1 MATPAIPDHD
11 LTPEDQEAFLEYIR
25 THQGDSIANA
35 CETLKLGFHRKDVR
49 RLIRED
55 PDFDNAYRNA
65 RGYGNE
71 QVVNTYRL
79 LAVEGVEKPLVS
91 AGKLVTY
98 PPGHEREGEIVY
110 VKEYSDRLVEL
121 GFKAYLEEGK
131 AMDARR
137 QGIDVDVKVSHQLQ
151 SGVTTDDLLKML
163 QRVKEQ
169 PALEAPEGTG
179 EVVDV
184 SDEPAG

>member
-1 MATPAIPDHD
+1 VATPAVPDHD

-35 CETLKLGFHRKDVR
+35 CEALKLGFHRKDVR
-49 RLIRED
+49 RLLRED

-71 QVVNTYRL
+71 QVVNTYRRV
-79 LAVEGVEKPLVS
+79 AVDGQLEPVVS
-91 AGKLVTY
+91 AGKLV
-98 PPGHEREGEIVY
+98 RDDEGKIMYKRVF
-110 VKEYSDRLVEL
+110 SDRLVEL
-121 GFKAYLEEGK
+121 AVRAYLEERK

-163 QRVKEQ
+163 QRVKER
-169 PALEAPEGTG
+169 PELEAPEGTG